1 MIIRKSAEP
10 IKAKIEPVEA
20 ADTNTD
26 DTDDICVIIID
37 PDVPVEEPTAE
48 TTNEPTSN
56 TTAPVE
62 ISTTSGV
69 LATMAY
75 NMYKNKLSLDP
86 LPIVVINE
94 KTLIFRMDSRTLWT
108 KYALGL
114 VNYAVSSVA
123 DLTTTPSVEERLTKS
138 ATLIGDYFVPYYG
151 IRAGSEIGR
160 ALTDIFENGVQVV
173 EIAKKKGDIVPL
185 QIKWA
190 EQTKALAE
198 MFNKLNPGQYPVPLL
213 QEMLDTLT
221 KLWTDNINARITKN
235 VILNAESIDG
245 INKLVITGIA
255 NHVNKGYQSLA
266 DVLSRG
272 VIAQYP
278 LSFTE

>member
-1 MIIRKSAEP
+1 MYIRSNSPKSTPTPTPPKEKLW
-10 IKAKIEPVEA
+10 ITV
-20 ADTNTD
+20 
-26 DTDDICVIIID
+26 D
-37 PDVPVEEPTAE
+37 PDQPNGDCEPPPPAQ
-48 TTNEPTSN
+48 
-56 TTAPVE
+56 
-62 ISTTSGV
+62 
-69 LATMAY
+69 L
-75 NMYKNKLSLDP
+75 KNKISILDP
-86 LPIVVINE
+86 LPAVVINE

-123 DLTTTPSVEERLTKS
+123 GLSTTPSVEERLTKS

-151 IRAGSEIGR
+151 IRAGSDIGKLL
-160 ALTDIFENGVQVV
+160 ADIFETGVEVV
-173 EIAKKKGDIVPL
+173 EVSKSKGDIVPL

-190 EQTKALAE
+190 EQTRALAE
-198 MFNKLNPGQYPVPLL
+198 LFNKLNPGQYPTSLL
-213 QEMLDTLT
+213 EEMLYALT
-221 KLWTDNINARITKN
+221 KLWTDNINARITQN
-235 VILNAESIDG
+235 IILNAQSIDG

-278 LSFTE
+278 LSFISE

>member
-1 MIIRKSAEP
+1 MYIKRNTPEPKPKNELWIIT
-10 IKAKIEPVEA
+10 V
-20 ADTNTD
+20 D
-26 DTDDICVIIID
+26 D
-37 PDVPVEEPTAE
+37 PDTPDDV
-48 TTNEPTSN
+48 TTTPSQMKKT
-56 TTAPVE
+56 
-62 ISTTSGV
+62 IS
-69 LATMAY
+69 AT
-75 NMYKNKLSLDP
+75 DP
-86 LPIVVINE
+86 LPAVVINE

-123 DLTTTPSVEERLTKS
+123 ALTTTPSVEERLTKS

-151 IRAGSEIGR
+151 IRAGSDIGKL
-160 ALTDIFENGVQVV
+160 LTDIFETGVEVV
-173 EIAKKKGDIVPL
+173 ETSKKKGDIVPL

-190 EQTKALAE
+190 DQTRALAE
-198 MFNKLNPGQYPVPLL
+198 LFNKLNPGQYPVLL
-213 QEMLDTLT
+213 IQEMLEALT

-278 LSFTE
+278 LSFVD

>member
-1 MIIRKSAEP
+1 MYLKRTKPVVTLANKPKEQEP
-10 IKAKIEPVEA
+10 KV
-20 ADTNTD
+20 NTE
-26 DTDDICVIIID
+26 CLIIIVD
-37 PDVPVEEPTAE
+37 PDQPTDSSEVPTEEIKPTVSVWGLE
-48 TTNEPTSN
+48 
-56 TTAPVE
+56 
-62 ISTTSGV
+62 
-69 LATMAY
+69 
-75 NMYKNKLSLDP
+75 P
-86 LPIVVINE
+86 LPTVVINE

-114 VNYAVSSVA
+114 VNYAVSDVA
-123 DLTTTPSVEERLTKS
+123 NLSTTSSVEERLTKS
-138 ATLIGDYFVPYYG
+138 ATLIGDFFIPYYG
-151 IRAGSEIGR
+151 IRAGSEIGKL
-160 ALTDIFENGVQVV
+160 LTDIFENGVQVV
-173 EIAKKKGDIVPL
+173 ATLKKDGDIVPL

-198 MFNKLNPGQYPVPLL
+198 LFNKLNPSQYPVLL
-213 QEMLDTLT
+213 LTEMFEALT
-221 KLWTDNINARITKN
+221 KLWTDNIKARITQN